1 MTYKVVRAVTVEEL
15 EEQVN
20 ELMADGW
27 TPLGGIVEENYA
39 NTRER
44 FMQPCVKPEA
54 SAVPQVMNVLLGNAA
69 DKPVFVQLI
78 PAAAEGETE
87 PQILVTDTPI
97 VKKKRATKA
106 TKTAKKKTTSKK

>member
-1 MTYKVVRAVTVEEL
+1 MPYKVVRAVTVEEL

-78 PAAAEGETE
+78 PAVEGDTE